1 MTLERGVA
9 LIAVHLGIVDEKAI
23 DNMSMLFFEDV
34 LEELGKKLN
43 YDAIVN
49 YAGNSF
55 ASDSWKMIQEAY
67 PLGAGKK
74 TGSASIAAFF
84 ENATVV
90 VRGSKNV
97 NPEDIGPVK

>member
-1 MTLERGVA
+1 M
-9 LIAVHLGIVDEKAI
+9 HLGVVDEEAI
-23 DNMSMLFFEDV
+23 DNMSMIFFEDV

-55 ASDSWKMIQEAY
+55 AGDNSWKMIQEAY
-67 PLGAGKK
+67 PLGSGKK
-74 TGSASIAAFF
+74 TGASSVAAFF

-90 VRGSKNV
+90 VRGSKDI